1 MGPENLEAAAF
12 FDRNRTRATV
22 SMGNAGNSPSA
33 APPRAVIF
41 DIGGVIVRVNL
52 GRALAVAG
60 GAGGSPEQIW
70 TAIQADPLWNEWEL
84 GKIEPREWHQHL
96 AQKFG
101 WPLDFEAFSE
111 AWCRVL
117 EPVPIIG
124 DEMFRELGAR
134 CRLGLL
140 SNTDPLHV
148 AYMEKNFSFM
158 RYFPVRIY
166 SCRVG
171 LCKPAPGI
179 YLRALEEIGVAAGE
193 TLYIDDLEENVE
205 AARKLGIVSV
215 QFTGLAALK
224 VELRRLGL
232 PSG

>member
-1 MGPENLEAAAF
+1 MSA
-12 FDRNRTRATV
+12 
-22 SMGNAGNSPSA
+22 GNAGSSPSV

-41 DIGGVIVRVNL
+41 DIGRVIVRVNL

-60 GAGGSPEQIW
+60 GAGSSPERIW
-70 TAIQADPLWNEWEL
+70 SAIQADPLWNDWEL
-84 GKIEPREWHQHL
+84 GKVEPRAWHRHL
-96 AQKFG
+96 AQKFNS
-101 WPLDFEAFSE
+101 PLDFEAFSE

-193 TLYIDDLEENVE
+193 TLYIDDLEENVA

-224 VELRRLGL
+224 AELRGLGL
-232 PSG
+232 PTG